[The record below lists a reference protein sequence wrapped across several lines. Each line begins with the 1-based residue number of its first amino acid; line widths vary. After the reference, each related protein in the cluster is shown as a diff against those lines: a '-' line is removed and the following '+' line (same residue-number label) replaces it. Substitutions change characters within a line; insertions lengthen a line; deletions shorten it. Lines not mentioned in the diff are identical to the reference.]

1 MATKISEII
10 DQVRLILQ
18 DVDKVRWQ
26 DTELFLWIGSAYREI
41 IAVNPSVGAKVISFP
56 LVAGTFQTL
65 PADGISLIDITRN
78 LTGAKMP
85 VHEIERKVLDNQ
97 YPTWH
102 GDPSTGQIKCYVY
115 DPAAPNQFWVWPQAT
130 ATPAMTVELAYAAVP
145 QKPTALAD
153 NVAIN
158 DAYTGVIVDFV
169 LYRAYSKDSVSGD
182 ANLAQSYRQ
191 AFYDSLNVNSTHKGA
206 AQLHTQN
213 TNGIQ

>member
-26 DTELFLWIGSAYREI
+26 DAELFLWIGSAYREVVS
-41 IAVNPSVGAKVISFP
+41 VNPSVGAKVSTFS
-56 LVAGTFQTL
+56 LTAGTFQTL

-102 GDPSTGQIKCYVY
+102 GDASTGQIKCYVY
-115 DPAAPNQFWVWPQAT
+115 DPAAPNQFWVWPQA
-130 ATPAMTVELAYAAVP
+130 ATGMTVELVYAAIP
-145 QKPTALAD
+145 TRPTALTD
-153 NVAIN
+153 SIAIN
-158 DAYTGVIVDFV
+158 DAYSGLIIDYL
-169 LYRAYSKDSVSGD
+169 LYRAYSKDGGSGD
-182 ANLAQSYRQ
+182 MNLAQAYRQ
-191 AFYDSLNVNSTHKGA
+191 SFYDSLNVYSSHKGA
-206 AQLHTQN
+206 AQMRTQ
-213 TNGIQ
+213 GQSGVQ

>member
-26 DTELFLWIGSAYREI
+26 DTELFLWIGSAYREVV
-41 IAVNPSVGAKVISFP
+41 AVNPSVGAKVSTLTLTP
-56 LVAGTFQTL
+56 GTFQTL
-65 PADGISLIDITRN
+65 PVDGISLIDITRN

-115 DPAAPNQFWVWPQAT
+115 DPAAPNQFWVWPQAGT
-130 ATPAMTVELAYAAVP
+130 GMTVELVYAAIP
-145 QKPTALAD
+145 PRPTALTD
-153 NVAIN
+153 DIAIN
-158 DAYTGVIVDFV
+158 DGYSGLLIDYL
-169 LYRAYSKDSVSGD
+169 LYRAYSKDAGSGD
-182 ANLAQSYRQ
+182 ANLAQNYRQ
-191 AFYDSLNVNSTHKGA
+191 AFYDSLNVNSAHKGA
-206 AQLHTQN
+206 AQLRTQGQ
-213 TNGIQ
+213 NGIQ